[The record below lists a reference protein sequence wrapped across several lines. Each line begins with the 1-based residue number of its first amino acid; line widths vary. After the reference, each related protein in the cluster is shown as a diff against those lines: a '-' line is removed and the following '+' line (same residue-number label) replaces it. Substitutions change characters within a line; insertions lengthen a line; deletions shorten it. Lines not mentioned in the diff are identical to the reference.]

1 MSSVFELGYR
11 YLIPSLKKR
20 LAEIMSR
27 ELRMS
32 EVEIARKLKITPSAV
47 SRYLRGERGSAIEVS
62 VITDIN
68 EELAKLARDLSTRD
82 LDFLEIEA
90 RLLKITIRAMSKKY
104 LCWFHKKIQ
113 QSIDPVS
120 CRVCPEVFSQPT
132 NS

>member
-1 MSSVFELGYR
+1 
-11 YLIPSLKKR
+11 PSLKKR
-20 LAEIMSR
+20 LAEIMSK

-68 EELAKLARDLSTRD
+68 EELTKLARDLSTRD

-90 RLLKITIRAMSKKY
+90 RLLKITVRAMSKKY
-104 LCWFHKKIQ
+104 LCWFHQKIQ

-132 NS
+132 NP